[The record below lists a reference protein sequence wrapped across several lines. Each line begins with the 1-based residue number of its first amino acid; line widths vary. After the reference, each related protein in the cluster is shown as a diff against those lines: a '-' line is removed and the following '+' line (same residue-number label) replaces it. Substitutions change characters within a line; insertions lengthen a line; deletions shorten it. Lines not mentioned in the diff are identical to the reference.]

1 MQLDNKTASATEGT
15 GGTLAELENSKCPSG
30 TRKHYRPCTWDGNA
44 SATEGTG
51 GTLAEL
57 E

>member
-1 MQLDNKTASATEGT
+1 MQLDNKTASAIEGT

-30 TRKHYRPCTWDGNA
+30 TRKHYRPCAWDGNA
-44 SATEGTG
+44 SAMEGTG